1 MHGLAGTR
9 QPMPGDGQDMRAV
22 DFTSLTLLARGLL
35 AAACR
40 RTDASGRDPLSLDA
54 STRPTPRRELRLQP
68 MPAPTEAD
76 ILSQRAVLTPGH
88 LLLPMLAT
96 AGDAP
101 ASHLLHRAAVA
112 HAVAHLRFSTPA
124 MPAAGLKPM
133 SIALI
138 SSFEDARVERLLLRE
153 QPGMR
158 HWFLAFLR
166 RAVRPE
172 GVGFEALVSRL
183 DLALMDAAYDDDH
196 PWLHKARGLF
206 EVQAAADLTDAQAFK
221 ALALRLV
228 HDLGQTRVPFRPQ
241 QYRVPAA
248 YRDDNTFLWTHE
260 VSETDPPPELALS
273 VPQTVRQAPSSSPP
287 ADGQAPPVPVQ
298 ELAVSTHHYP
308 EWDHRRQLARQ
319 AWCTVVEKLPA
330 WQPPASACRADASN
344 DIPALMLR
352 APHRLGG
359 GHRVRRQRE
368 GDELDLD
375 ATIQFMV
382 DHRARRT
389 ADARLFTRP
398 GTMDRPASI
407 LVLIDLSES
416 TNDRLDDSTQ
426 TFLDLEKQAALML
439 AAAVTARGD
448 RMAVHGFSSN
458 TRAEVSYYRLL
469 DFGAALS
476 AQARLTLSTAPGRH
490 STRMGAALRHATAH
504 LAHEASDLKAILL
517 LTDGAP
523 SDIDVHEPRYLVED
537 ARHAVLAARAA
548 GVQVHGLAVDRQ
560 ADTYAR
566 RIFGWRAHHI
576 VDDPLSLPARL
587 CGVYRWLTAA

>member
-1 MHGLAGTR
+1 
-9 QPMPGDGQDMRAV
+9 MPGDGQDARTEG
-22 DFTSLTLLARGLL
+22 FTSLTLLARGLL
-35 AAACR
+35 GMACR
-40 RTDASGRDPLSLDA
+40 GEDASGRDPPSLDVSA
-54 STRPTPRRELRLQP
+54 RHTPRRELRLQP
-68 MPAPTEAD
+68 LPAPAEAD
-76 ILSQRAVLTPGH
+76 ALPQRAVLTSGH
-88 LLLPMLAT
+88 LLLPMG
-96 AGDAP
+96 AGTGDERAD
-101 ASHLLHRAAVA
+101 HLLHRAAVV

-124 MPAAGLKPM
+124 TPAAGLKPM

-138 SSFEDARVERLLLRE
+138 SSFEDARVERLVLQE
-153 QPGMR
+153 QPGVR
-158 HWFLAFLR
+158 HWFLPFLR

-183 DLALMDAAYDDDH
+183 DLALMDLSYQDEH
-196 PWLHKARGLF
+196 PWICKARGLF

-241 QYRVPAA
+241 QYRVPAG

-260 VSETDPPPELALS
+260 ASEADPPPELALS

-287 ADGQAPPVPVQ
+287 ADEHTPPEQVH

-330 WQPPASACRADASN
+330 WQPPASACGADASD

-359 GHRVRRQRE
+359 GRRLRPQRE

-375 ATIQFMV
+375 AAIQFMV
-382 DHRARRT
+382 DHRSRR
-389 ADARLFTRP
+389 APEARLFTRP
-398 GTMDRPASI
+398 GTLERPASI

-416 TNDRLDDSTQ
+416 TNDRLGDSTQ
-426 TFLDLEKQAALML
+426 TFLDLEKQAALLL
-439 AAAVTARGD
+439 AAAVKARGD
-448 RMAVHGFSSN
+448 RIAVHGFSSN
-458 TRAEVSYYRLL
+458 TRAEVSYYPLL
-469 DFGAALS
+469 GFGAALNT
-476 AQARLTLSTAPGRH
+476 QVRLTLSTAPGRH

-576 VDDPLSLPARL
+576 VDDPSSLPTRL